1 MDLWVFRSDYHHC
14 STGNEITPEEVRGMT
29 DEQKQAAMKF
39 VDAYTE
45 LRTAFDTDD
54 YEHEIDNIVSALYLI
69 APDPKEDGDRF
80 EWCFCA
86 ASVIRDGCDTY
97 FYLEKKVEDLK
108 KEVEDLKFFDETHK
122 GMLASNDIEIE
133 NLRQQHE
140 STLSQIQI
148 YIAELEA
155 KNGSLQ
161 TELRYLKARL
171 LQQKN
176 SDLDRKLKSI
186 IFKCHP
192 DKWEDHPL
200 ATEVVKDLNELRQD
214 LMTK

>member
-54 YEHEIDNIVSALYLI
+54 YEHEIDNI
-69 APDPKEDGDRF
+69 
-80 EWCFCA
+80 
-86 ASVIRDGCDTY
+86 
-97 FYLEKKVEDLK
+97 
-108 KEVEDLKFFDETHK
+108 
-122 GMLASNDIEIE
+122 
-133 NLRQQHE
+133 RQLHE

-200 ATEVVKDLNELRQD
+200 ATEVVKD
-214 LMTK
+214 